1 FAMALLEI
9 CFGLLAVGFLLYKW
23 GTSTFNAFEDRK
35 LPYEK
40 PWPFLG
46 NFASSA
52 LQKMSFQ
59 RQLSEYY
66 NRNRQHKVVGVFNM
80 RTAMVQINDPEII
93 KKICV
98 KDFDHFPNHQTFIN
112 SKERL
117 LNDMLTVMKDQRW
130 KRMRNT
136 LSPVFTAAKMRN
148 MFTLMND
155 GFAECL
161 QYLGAQSDK
170 KGFEVDMK
178 VLFNKLSND
187 VIATTAFG
195 LKVNSFDNPGNEF
208 YEIGQSLVF
217 SRGIQLFKFF
227 LVSLVPTLFNFF
239 KMTIFE
245 SSKVEYFVRLVVEA
259 MKYREEHKIHRP
271 DMIQLL
277 MEAKK
282 EGEDNWTD
290 DEIVAQCFIFFFAAF
305 ENNAN
310 LLCTTSFELL
320 HNPEIQERLYEEAK
334 EIQESLNGGSL
345 TYDAV
350 QKMTYMDMVVSESL
364 RKWTLAAATDRYC
377 SKDYTLTDDDG
388 KVLFDFKVGDRV
400 NIPIAGLHWDD
411 TYFPDPQKF
420 DPERF
425 SEERKNELVPY
436 TYLPFGVGPRNCI
449 GNRYALMQV
458 KGMLYNLILQYKIEP
473 SPRTIKDLWASA
485 RGFNLTPRS
494 GFWIKL
500 VPRK

>member
-1 FAMALLEI
+1 MALLEI
-9 CFGLLAVGFLLYKW
+9 SIAILVLGLLLYKW
-23 GTSTFNAFEDRK
+23 GTSTFRTFEERK
-35 LPYEK
+35 LHYEK
-40 PWPFLG
+40 PFPFLG
-46 NFASSA
+46 NMVGSA
-52 LQKMSFQ
+52 LNRSSFQ
-59 RQLSEYY
+59 KDLSEFYD
-66 NRNRQHKVVGVFNM
+66 RTRHHKVVGFFNL
-80 RTAMVQINDPEII
+80 RTPMVQINDPELI
-93 KKICV
+93 KKVCI
-98 KDFDHFPNHQTFIN
+98 KDFDHFPNHQFFLNI
-112 SKERL
+112 KERL
-117 LNDMLTVMKDQRW
+117 INDMLNVMRDQRW
-130 KRMRNT
+130 KHMRNT
-136 LSPVFTAAKMRN
+136 LTPVFTAAKMRS

-155 GFAECL
+155 GFGECL
-161 QYLGAQSDK
+161 QYLGAQSSK

-195 LKVNSFDNPGNEF
+195 LKVNSFDNPANEF
-208 YEIGQSLVF
+208 YQIGQSLVF
-217 SRGIQLFKFF
+217 SRGIQFFKFMMF
-227 LVSLVPTLFNFF
+227 ILMPKVF
-239 KMTIFE
+239 KILKLTIFE
-245 SSKVEYFVRLVVEA
+245 SSKVEYFVSLVVEA
-259 MKYREEHKIHRP
+259 IKYREKHNIHRP

-282 EGEDNWTD
+282 EGGENWTD

-305 ENNAN
+305 ENNSN

-320 HNPEIQERLYEEAK
+320 HNPDIQERLYEEAK

-364 RKWTLAAATDRYC
+364 RKWTLAAATDRHC
-377 SKDYTLTDDDG
+377 AKDYTLTDDDG
-388 KVLFDFKVGDRV
+388 NVLFDFKVGDRL

-411 TYFPDPQKF
+411 RYFPDPQKF

-425 SEERKNELVPY
+425 SEERKNELIPY

-458 KGMLYNLILQYKIEP
+458 KGMLYNLILQYKIEA
-473 SPRTIKDLWASA
+473 SPRTIKDLWGSA

-494 GFWIKL
+494 GFWMRL